1 METLREKIAEF
12 LKVNFGY
19 GFGFGSG
26 SGSDN
31 GSGFGNDFG
40 SGFGSG
46 FGFGSGTGSG
56 SGFGNGFGSGNGN
69 DFGFGKEFKGYP
81 IYYIDNVP
89 TLIFAVRANIAEG
102 ATLIDDFTLHS
113 CYIAKEGNYFA
124 HGSTARE
131 ALNAANA
138 KALQGEPISTRI
150 ERFVTSFPDF
160 DAEIP
165 AQTLFEWHH
174 ILTGSCEF
182 GRRQF
187 AENHNINLGA
197 DSFTVKEFVELTKDE
212 YGGDNIK
219 LILKHKQQ

>member
-12 LKVNFGY
+12 LKVNSGSGY
-19 GFGFGSG
+19 GCGYGYGEGDGYGYGCGSG
-26 SGSDN
+26 SGY
-31 GSGFGNDFG
+31 GV
-40 SGFGSG
+40 
-46 FGFGSGTGSG
+46 
-56 SGFGNGFGSGNGN
+56 
-69 DFGFGKEFKGYP
+69 KVFKGYP
-81 IYYIDNVP
+81 VYYIDGMP